1 MNAPLSLPLTAKDF
15 ATDQE
20 VRWCPGCGDYSILA
34 QMKKV
39 LAGLGVARENTVF
52 VSGIGCSSRFPY
64 YINSYGFHTI
74 HGRAPTFATGL
85 KLARPDLQV
94 WVVTGDGDGLSIGGN
109 HLMHALRRNIDIKIV
124 LFNNEIY
131 GLTKGQ
137 YSPTSRVGTQS
148 KSSPTGSTELPLRPL
163 SIALAAEASFV
174 ARTVDVDINH
184 LSATLQRAA
193 AHRGSAFVEV
203 YQNCNIFND
212 GTFAYARDKGVKND
226 NLLYLEHGRPM
237 IFGKDRDR
245 GIRLHGLT
253 PEVVSLG
260 SGIAPDDLL
269 IHDERADTPTLA
281 YLLSQMVHSPEAGSF
296 PEAVGVLRAVSRPIH
311 HEVVEGQIAQARGR
325 HGPGDLRALL
335 AGDETWTVG

>member
-1 MNAPLSLPLTAKDF
+1 
-15 ATDQE
+15 
-20 VRWCPGCGDYSILA
+20 
-34 QMKKV
+34 MKKV

-64 YINSYGFHTI
+64 YINTYGFHTI

-109 HLMHALRRNIDIKIV
+109 HLMHALRRNIDIKIDPLQQRDLRPDQGAV
-124 LFNNEIY
+124 FARPRASAPSRSRRRPARRS
-131 GLTKGQ
+131 TRCAPCR
-137 YSPTSRVGTQS
+137 SPSPPRRP
-148 KSSPTGSTELPLRPL
+148 SSPAP
-163 SIALAAEASFV
+163 I
-174 ARTVDVDINH
+174 DVDINH

-212 GTFAYARDKGVKND
+212 GVFGYARDKSVKND

-281 YLLSQMVHSPEAGSF
+281 YLLSQMVHVARRGEF
-296 PEAVGVLRAVSRPIH
+296 PRGGRRPPRRQPARRTTKSSRARPP
-311 HEVVEGQIAQARGR
+311 QARRR
-325 HGPGDLRALL
+325 HGPRRP
-335 AGDETWTVG
+335 AGAAGRRRDVDGRIECG